1 MTASNVVYVLSYIN
15 SNLLIVC
22 NMVDIDLSKEAAV
35 NLGTEQRQDKQS
47 APPI

>member
-1 MTASNVVYVLSYIN
+1 
-15 SNLLIVC
+15 
-22 NMVDIDLSKEAAV
+22 VDIDLGKEAAV